1 MKKPGLIFLL
11 FLLAFLTACGG
22 PQHKALQQ
30 NRTLW
35 ESQPIQHYRFNL
47 KIGCNCPWGSMMPLA
62 IEVQAGEILSMTA
75 RNNEDITRYLQS
87 FTPYGTIESLFD
99 TVDSAISK
107 GVYKLDVT
115 YDETYGFPA
124 SILINPS
131 RLVMDDE
138 KGYYV
143 TNVEFLP

>member
-1 MKKPGLIFLL
+1 MKKTSLIFLAIL
-11 FLLAFLTACGG
+11 VAILSACGG
-22 PQHKALQQ
+22 PQREALQE

-47 KIGCNCPWGSMMPLA
+47 KIGCNCPWGDMMPLT

-75 RNNEDITRYLQS
+75 SNGADITTYLQS
-87 FTPYGTIESLFD
+87 FRPYGTIESLFD
-99 TVDSAISK
+99 TVDSAISRRA
-107 GVYKLDVT
+107 YKLDVT
-115 YDETYGFPA
+115 YDEKYGFPA
-124 SILINPS
+124 SIIINPS
-131 RLVMDDE
+131 RAVFDDE